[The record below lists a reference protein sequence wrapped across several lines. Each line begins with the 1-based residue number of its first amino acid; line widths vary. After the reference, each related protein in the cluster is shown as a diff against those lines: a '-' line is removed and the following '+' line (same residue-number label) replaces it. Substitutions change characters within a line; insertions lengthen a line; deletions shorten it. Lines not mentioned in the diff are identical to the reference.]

1 MLPNLPSYA
10 QPTAVQP
17 MNPSISAQN
26 IASSMGR
33 RQLVASKSQP
43 FDQKSQP
50 FGQEMKKTTVLS
62 QKSVDLSKTGVNLQ
76 KQMLNELKELKS
88 LNKKMMMSAA
98 KSATQF
104 NNQKGR
110 SLFDKA
116 QTFAKTRKEESKQ
129 GGASL
134 KEKLGG
140 FARKKGRQLFEKGK
154 EGAKELGASLGKAG
168 LGIAGGL
175 GAVAGAPS
183 LLRGM
188 VDDEFFGKDPNAE
201 AKAAAISQ
209 GKTTSFVED
218 QGSPQGSQQS
228 GIFQTLKN
236 IDKNLKQ
243 NFLLQNPFEKLRTI
257 LMTGTNVVEE
267 GFNKLEE
274 GYDSVKDKI
283 KEVGA
288 PIAKNLKDQ
297 VLSGAESAG
306 NLIDTA
312 KQKGGELFRSL
323 KEQVA
328 GSLLTPGGRQKA
340 MSQDK
345 TEGRDIRQKS
355 QNGAIS
361 GAPRATRVLNPEER
375 DTMLQKE
382 IDASRSDEM
391 LYGGLAERHADG
403 RKREDIPEGERDQY
417 DDAVRA
423 QENAK
428 KRMSQYQKLQT
439 AVKDKGPM
447 PEFREGGFKYKLED
461 KFGFDDGKGFSLKQN
476 KGILFED
483 GIPGITEAGMKED
496 KSMIKTTF
504 GDGTPDEGGK
514 VKSGYRIPEMDLQ
527 TGLQP
532 EFQRKGGRKAE
543 ETTGEKFKNFVS
555 NLFGSSES
563 KKVSDTSPGS
573 SRREIISERRK
584 EFQEKYGNL
593 PDGKHTFKEG
603 KLVSSD
609 SRKEDI
615 KERKK
620 EIQEKY
626 GNLPD
631 GKHTFKEGKLVS
643 SDSSKGNIF
652 RDGIKS
658 MLEKPDVATSDT
670 EYRKNELDELIKF
683 KEREGITGDR
693 ISGEQYSKFVRQQ
706 EKRNSLLSDTVEN
719 EILKENKQQ
728 GQSAPVVVNN
738 VSKSEK
744 TTFTPLA
751 TDPRPRNNSFERKID
766 SVFSSDF

>member
-504 GDGTPDEGGK
+504 GGDGTPDEGGK

-573 SRREIISERRK
+573 SRREIISERKK
-584 EFQEKYGNL
+584 EF
-593 PDGKHTFKEG
+593 
-603 KLVSSD
+603 
-609 SRKEDI
+609 RK
-615 KERKK
+615 
-620 EIQEKY
+620 KY